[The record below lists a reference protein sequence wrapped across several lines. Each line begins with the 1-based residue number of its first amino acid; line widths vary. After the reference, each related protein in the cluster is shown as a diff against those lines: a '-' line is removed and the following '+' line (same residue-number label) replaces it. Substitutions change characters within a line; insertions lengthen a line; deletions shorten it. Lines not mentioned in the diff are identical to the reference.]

1 MNRSHDD
8 HIGAAMS
15 MHPYLYFTNTA
26 RAAMTRYQEILGG
39 QLDIV
44 GVDDM
49 PEGEAAKM
57 PFEAPRGMVI
67 HAALSFGDG
76 DLLLASDDPTGD
88 GQGVKG
94 VAINITFDDQG
105 EARRIFE
112 AFADG
117 GEVGMALGETFWAP
131 MFGTCTDIFGVSWMV
146 NVDAGDAG

>member
-1 MNRSHDD
+1 MQ
-8 HIGAAMS
+8 
-15 MHPYLYFTNTA
+15 PYLFFTNTA

-39 QLDIV
+39 QLDIL

-49 PEGEAAKM
+49 PAGDAGSM
-57 PFEAPRGMVI
+57 PFEAPEGMVI
-67 HAALSFGDG
+67 HAALAFGDG

-94 VAINITFDDQG
+94 VAINITLDDQV

-117 GEVGMALGETFWAP
+117 GEVGMPLGETFWAP
-131 MFGTCTDIFGVSWMV
+131 MFGTCTDRFGVNWMV
-146 NVDAGDAG
+146 NVNAAGAA